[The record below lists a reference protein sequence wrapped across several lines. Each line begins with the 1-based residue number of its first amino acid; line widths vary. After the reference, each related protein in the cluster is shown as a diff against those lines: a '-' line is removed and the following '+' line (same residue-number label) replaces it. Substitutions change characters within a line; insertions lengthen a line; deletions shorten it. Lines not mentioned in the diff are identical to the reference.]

1 MHSLKKWMDEKWI
14 SENCNNKMRD
24 FIVKQ
29 HLIEDPLIQN
39 NPGKT
44 ITVDLTTVNLHQ
56 RLKMAEKVFSI
67 FFNKDDFYFC
77 EYGAI
82 GIDKKKRYIIGNP
95 NKENCFEFKSKNKD
109 IWYCY
114 DNITYLRVKPKTF
127 RFYRYIKDVI
137 YKNHFWNSY
146 YFIDLKNMIAVR
158 MYDERGMAILFDD
171 EIVLQDK
178 LLLLKELNCKVS
190 TTIS

>member
-56 RLKMAEKVFSI
+56 R
-67 FFNKDDFYFC
+67 
-77 EYGAI
+77 
-82 GIDKKKRYIIGNP
+82 
-95 NKENCFEFKSKNKD
+95 
-109 IWYCY
+109 
-114 DNITYLRVKPKTF
+114 
-127 RFYRYIKDVI
+127 
-137 YKNHFWNSY
+137 
-146 YFIDLKNMIAVR
+146 
-158 MYDERGMAILFDD
+158 
-171 EIVLQDK
+171 
-178 LLLLKELNCKVS
+178 
-190 TTIS
+190 